1 MKVDALFISDVHL
14 GSKGSNAELLL
25 EMLKEYEPKEL
36 IIVGDFIDGWLLKKR
51 HYWTQDFSNVIR
63 KILSY
68 TKKGTKVTYITGN
81 HDDFLRSYIPI
92 YFGDNINVV
101 NEMVW
106 EDYFITHGDLY
117 DGIVQMKWLGRLGS
131 FGYELAISLD
141 MLMKKFG
148 YKKSL
153 SKFLKKKV
161 KDAVKFITNFEEQ
174 LLYQSKKRN
183 CKGVVCGH
191 IHTPEIKTMPNGMIY
206 MNDGDW
212 VESCS
217 ALVEH
222 YDGRWEIIYWTKAQD
237 DVVIDITKR
246 KRDKS

>member
-81 HDDFLRSYIPI
+81 HDDFLRSYIPL

-117 DGIVQMKWLGRLGS
+117 DV
-131 FGYELAISLD
+131 
-141 MLMKKFG
+141 
-148 YKKSL
+148 
-153 SKFLKKKV
+153 
-161 KDAVKFITNFEEQ
+161 
-174 LLYQSKKRN
+174 
-183 CKGVVCGH
+183 
-191 IHTPEIKTMPNGMIY
+191 
-206 MNDGDW
+206 
-212 VESCS
+212 
-217 ALVEH
+217 
-222 YDGRWEIIYWTKAQD
+222 
-237 DVVIDITKR
+237 
-246 KRDKS
+246 